1 MVPPSFSSDF
11 WDGTCLSSTSEKP
24 QLEVTFAVMSS
35 RRRENNPP
43 VSFLPACVDVTESI
57 DVEIGALRSGT
68 LGSS

>member
-1 MVPPSFSSDF
+1 
-11 WDGTCLSSTSEKP
+11 
-24 QLEVTFAVMSS
+24 VTFAVMSS